1 MIKSMSNGF
10 YLVNEPALL
19 KEVIRFLQKGFS
31 WTTQRSSDI
40 FDRLNSQEHKIPIGA
55 MLVNNGRIVI
65 AILLFHQGK
74 SVFEKKEIINL
85 SAWYAED
92 THRGIDAIKF
102 VKKLIKVLENYIIT
116 NYTPNK
122 AVCKIL
128 KALDFTDMR
137 VHQSLIGISKQFPF
151 LNIVSFWKNTQ
162 FNGTSIIPLKNTYN
176 HKLDDLKDVSF
187 YTVNSIIKYKFTLKI
202 LNLYVP
208 KNEYKIDILELVKLI
223 IKHRAVR
230 VNVFSKSTSVG
241 KNNLWLI
248 KNNREEDFIFPLG
261 SELTV

>member
-74 SVFEKKEIINL
+74 SGFEKKEIINR
-85 SAWYAED
+85 SAWYAEN

-102 VKKLIKVLENYIIT
+102 VKK
-116 NYTPNK
+116 
-122 AVCKIL
+122 
-128 KALDFTDMR
+128 
-137 VHQSLIGISKQFPF
+137 
-151 LNIVSFWKNTQ
+151 
-162 FNGTSIIPLKNTYN
+162 
-176 HKLDDLKDVSF
+176 
-187 YTVNSIIKYKFTLKI
+187 
-202 LNLYVP
+202 
-208 KNEYKIDILELVKLI
+208 
-223 IKHRAVR
+223 
-230 VNVFSKSTSVG
+230 
-241 KNNLWLI
+241 
-248 KNNREEDFIFPLG
+248 
-261 SELTV
+261 